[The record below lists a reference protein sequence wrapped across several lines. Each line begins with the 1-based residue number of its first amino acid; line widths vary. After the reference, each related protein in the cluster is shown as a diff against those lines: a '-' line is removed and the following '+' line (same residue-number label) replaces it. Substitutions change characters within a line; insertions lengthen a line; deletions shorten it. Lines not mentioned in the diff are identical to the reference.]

1 MKGKRKKS
9 AGDGIPMGTG
19 FLAYPKDTRFG
30 VKVSAG
36 FIGE

>member
-1 MKGKRKKS
+1 MKGKRKTS

-19 FLAYPKDTRFG
+19 FLAHPEDTRFG
-30 VKVSAG
+30 VKVPAG